1 MGVREEEEEEEY
13 DNETDY
19 EVEQESQ
26 NREDRTTRNIEKRE
40 PREVGVEAMIY

>member
-1 MGVREEEEEEEY
+1 MGVRKEEEVEF

-19 EVEQESQ
+19 EAEQESQ
-26 NREDRTTRNIEKRE
+26 DREDRTTRNIEKRE